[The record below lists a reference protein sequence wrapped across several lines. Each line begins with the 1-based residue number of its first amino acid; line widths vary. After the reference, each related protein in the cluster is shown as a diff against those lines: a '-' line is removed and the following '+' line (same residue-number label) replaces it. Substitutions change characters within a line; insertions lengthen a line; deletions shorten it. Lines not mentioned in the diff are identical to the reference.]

1 LETLPVPVAGALRAG
16 AARTAL
22 EPPLGL
28 PMLGFVRQPSTAD
41 GYGLP
46 LEATALVLEQ
56 GDTRVVLC
64 GVDVVGIGE
73 PDISRLIDRVA
84 EATGAD
90 PSGVLLNWNHTHLA
104 PPGGGELGCLTGPPD
119 EVRDEA
125 AARFAGVLQDKVVAV
140 CRLAADRLEPAA
152 VLWGV
157 GAADLAVNRRERRA
171 DGRTI
176 LGWNPLELVDNR
188 ITVLQVRRPDET
200 AIGTLVSYGCHPV
213 TTGYDMSIYSA
224 DYPGALR
231 ELVRSTTGGEAIF
244 FQGAAG
250 NVLPRVSMTDDEDE
264 AVRLGRA
271 IALEALSTVAGRY
284 AVPRRIVRQ
293 DEGSVTPISTYRFA
307 VDSDARPPVL
317 AAASQLVEFPLLPLP
332 SLEEIRSLRAEFD
345 AALAAAEASGDYGQ
359 VKVAW
364 FHAGWARH
372 TEQQLLDGTAPTHA
386 SGRIHAV
393 RIGDGVIV
401 TGPGETF
408 TEIGLAVKER
418 APGRP
423 TLYCGYTNG
432 AVAYFSTAA
441 EYPYGGYE
449 PDYSSRTYGLP
460 AQVGPE
466 SERLLVETGVR
477 LAESLFP
484 DAEAWPADSG
494 WLATD
499 SVPEFAVEKLERPLG

>member
-1 LETLPVPVAGALRAG
+1 
-16 AARTAL
+16 
-22 EPPLGL
+22 
-28 PMLGFVRQPSTAD
+28 MLGFVRQPSTAD

-46 LEATALVLEQ
+46 LEVTALVLEQ

-73 PDISRLIDRVA
+73 PAVSGLIERVA
-84 EATGAD
+84 EATGAE
-90 PSGVLLNWNHTHLA
+90 PAGVLLNWNHTHLA

-119 EVRDEA
+119 EERDAA
-125 AARFAGVLQDKVVAV
+125 AARFAGILQDKVVEA
-140 CRLAADRLEPAA
+140 CRLASERLEPAA

-176 LGWNPLELVDNR
+176 LGWNPLELVDNS
-188 ITVLQVRRPDET
+188 ITVLEVRRPDET
-200 AIGTLVSYGCHPV
+200 SIATLVSYGCHPV
-213 TTGYDMSIYSA
+213 TTGYDMSIYSS
-224 DYPGALR
+224 DYPGAMR

-250 NVLPRVSMTDDEDE
+250 NVLPRVSMTMDERE
-264 AVRLGRA
+264 AVRVGRA
-271 IALEALSTVAGRY
+271 IALEGLRTVADRY

-307 VDSDARPPVL
+307 VDPDAEQPVL
-317 AAASQLVEFPLLPLP
+317 AAASALVQFPLLPLP
-332 SLEEIRSLRAEFD
+332 TLDEVRSLRHGFD
-345 AALAAAEASGDYGQ
+345 AALEAAEASGNYGK

-364 FHAGWARH
+364 FHAGWARQ
-372 TEQQLLDGTAPTHA
+372 TEQLIADGTAPTQA

-418 APGRP
+418 GPGRP

-460 AQVGPE
+460 AQVAPE

-484 DAEAWPADSG
+484 DADPWPADKG
-494 WLATD
+494 WTATGA
-499 SVPEFAVEKLERPLG
+499 VPEFAVESLERPASRPAAPPSLPPRAAKPGRAGG